1 MSRGL
6 GDVYKRQDIMSNID
20 GKIISTKI
28 KEELK
33 AEIKTYMIKPCLAVI
48 QIGNDEASNVYIS
61 AKQKACSEVGIY
73 LKHIKFD
80 EDSREIEIINKIIEL
95 NNDEY
100 VHGILL
106 QLPIPE
112 KFNEEKLI
120 NYISRN
126 KDVDGLTDINVGKL
140 INNKKCLVSCTP
152 QGIIKL
158 LEESGV
164 SIPGK
169 NVVIVGRSKL
179 VGKPLISLFLNND
192 ATVTVCHSKTN
203 NLKEFTKNADI
214 LVVAVGK
221 KHLITEDMVKKDS
234 VVIDVGINR
243 IDGKLY
249 GDVDYENV
257 KNKVSLITPVPG
269 GVGPMTVAMLL
280 CNVNTVYKNLNNK

>member
-1 MSRGL
+1 
-6 GDVYKRQDIMSNID
+6 MSNID

-33 AEIKTYMIKPCLAVI
+33 AEIRTYMIKPCLAVI

>member
-1 MSRGL
+1 MN
-6 GDVYKRQDIMSNID
+6 NID
-20 GKIISTKI
+20 GKLISSKV

-48 QIGNDEASNVYIS
+48 QIGDDEASNVYIK
-61 AKQKACSEVGIY
+61 AKEKACNEVGIY
-73 LKHIKFD
+73 LKHVKFD
-80 EDSREIEIINKIIEL
+80 ENAREIEVINKIIEL

-106 QLPIPE
+106 QLPIPPR
-112 KFNEEKLI
+112 FNEEKLI
-120 NYISRN
+120 NYIARN
-126 KDVDGLTDINVGKL
+126 KAVDGLTDINVGKL
-140 INNKKCLVSCTP
+140 MNNKKCLISCTP
-152 QGIIKL
+152 QGIMKM
-158 LEESGV
+158 LEEMNVEIS
-164 SIPGK
+164 GK

-192 ATVTVCHSKTN
+192 ATVTVCHSKTQ
-203 NLKEFTKNADI
+203 NLKQFTENADI
-214 LVVAVGK
+214 LVVAVGQ
-221 KHLITEDMVKKDS
+221 KHLITEDMVKENS

-280 CNVNTVYKNLNNK
+280 NNVNIVYKNMNNK

>member
-1 MSRGL
+1 
-6 GDVYKRQDIMSNID
+6 MSNID

-169 NVVIVGRSKL
+169 NVVIVGRNKL

>member
-1 MSRGL
+1 
-6 GDVYKRQDIMSNID
+6 MSNID

-280 CNVNTVYKNLNNK
+280 CNVNTVYKNLNHK

>member
-1 MSRGL
+1 
-6 GDVYKRQDIMSNID
+6 MSNID

-80 EDSREIEIINKIIEL
+80 EDSREIEIIHKILEL

-221 KHLITEDMVKKDS
+221 KHLITEDMIKKDS

>member
-1 MSRGL
+1 
-6 GDVYKRQDIMSNID
+6 MSNID

-280 CNVNTVYKNLNNK
+280 CNVNKVYKNLNNK

>member
-1 MSRGL
+1 
-6 GDVYKRQDIMSNID
+6 MSNID

-169 NVVIVGRSKL
+169 YVVIVGRSKL

-221 KHLITEDMVKKDS
+221 KYLITEDMVKKDS

>member
-1 MSRGL
+1 
-6 GDVYKRQDIMSNID
+6 MSNID

-126 KDVDGLTDINVGKL
+126 KDVDGITDINVGKL

-192 ATVTVCHSKTN
+192 ATVTVKKTKTN

>member
-1 MSRGL
+1 
-6 GDVYKRQDIMSNID
+6 MSNID

-80 EDSREIEIINKIIEL
+80 ENSREIEIINKIIEL

-257 KNKVSLITPVPG
+257 KNKISLITPVPG